1 MSAIHYIPAGDEK
14 ETSSPECKHQDLQ
27 ERVHSLVV
35 VARNILIG
43 VLCAMIAFG
52 LHHMFKALLFGRKL
66 NY

>member
-1 MSAIHYIPAGDEK
+1 MSVINYVPAGDEK
-14 ETSSPECKHQDLQ
+14 ETSSPEGNHQDSQ
-27 ERVHSLVV
+27 VRVHSFVV

-52 LHHMFKALLFGRKL
+52 LHEMLKALLFGRKL